1 MSEEERVIKSKRLL
15 EGIRKAQL
23 RMFERKAKLGE
34 SVVLADRNGKP
45 YVISA
50 EEALRRFSPAVAAD

>member
-1 MSEEERVIKSKRLL
+1 ML